1 MPDRVG
7 HDEKMKVFRKTGVST
22 LINILGMSVA
32 FAAAM
37 ILMVQVRWDTTYD
50 ANYEGHKQVFRLENN
65 WMDKGLFSTSFS
77 RPMIE
82 IAKTASP
89 NIEAVGTYWTMPHEA
104 TLKKDGEETV
114 FSVPSARVDSSMF
127 SVFPFEWVEG
137 SAREFTAGE
146 TAVVSEEYAKT
157 FFGDESALG
166 QFFKAGNGVEVRVVG
181 VFKDMPKNS
190 SMNYGVLVN
199 LGDDFLNNSNEWSF
213 VAFVKLKDPTLA
225 KETETLIETALL
237 DYFGENVDEEYAEEF
252 RRGYRISNLND
263 AHFERDVRA
272 DIASTNKAITI
283 TLAAI
288 AILLILIAIINF
300 INFAFAEI
308 PFRIKN
314 INTRKVLGEGRG
326 SLIVRQLLHAG
337 LIALIAFAIACLIM
351 HVVAGS
357 SWASYVSDSLTLK
370 NNIGILALM
379 LGVAL
384 VSAVI
389 AGLAPALYSTSQP
402 AALVLKGSY
411 GTSVK
416 GKALRNILVGLQFV
430 LSFLFILMAL
440 FVGVQT
446 KYMMGK
452 DMGFDEAR
460 VLQTWCGYPAGNQKD
475 ALRSHLLQNPSIE
488 AVTFADSPVVSDG
501 KMGWSRTGDDGN
513 QVFMEVLPVDD
524 NFVQFFGLQ
533 IVEGRDFRESD
544 NQNETGSIIPNETYM
559 QMFPQFHV
567 GSLMYGHV
575 DNCEIVGVVKDFNFK
590 SLQHAMGPLVLYNW
604 GKEGW
609 RSFGTM
615 YVRTAPGADFKDV
628 SDYIKDAICKFDPR
642 REPHMI
648 TVSHLD
654 KWIED
659 MYQSEQSLGK
669 LITIASFVAL
679 LIAIIGIIGLVFFET
694 QFIRKEIAV
703 RRVNGATVGSILKM
717 INKKYLIM
725 AAASFVIAAPV
736 AYWLMT
742 AWRKGFAYQAPVPV
756 WLFLVALLAVAA
768 ITLAVVTLQSWRA
781 ANANPVESLKNE

>member
-1 MPDRVG
+1 
-7 HDEKMKVFRKTGVST
+7 MKVFRKTGVST

-50 ANYEGHKQVFRLENN
+50 ANFEGHKQVFRVENN

-89 NIEAVGTYWTMPHEA
+89 NIEAVGTYWTMPHEV
-104 TLKKDGEETV
+104 TLQKDGEQTIL
-114 FSVPSARVDSSMF
+114 SVPSARVDSSMF

-157 FFGDESALG
+157 FFGDESAIG
-166 QFFKAGNGVEVRVVG
+166 KSFKAGNGMEVRVVG
-181 VFKDMPKNS
+181 VFKDMPKNY
-190 SMNYGVLVN
+190 SMHYGVLVN
-199 LGDDFLNNSNEWSF
+199 LGDDFLDDSNEWSF
-213 VAFVKLKDPTLA
+213 PAFVKLKDPSLA
-225 KETETLIETALL
+225 KETETQMVNALL
-237 DYFGENVDEEYAEEF
+237 EYVGDDVDEAQANEF
-252 RRGYRISNLND
+252 RKGFRISHLHE

-272 DIASTNKAITI
+272 NIASANKAITI

-308 PFRIKN
+308 PFRIKS

-326 SLIVRQLLHAG
+326 SLVGRQLLHAG
-337 LIALIAFAIACLIM
+337 LIALTAFAIACLIM
-351 HVVAGS
+351 HVVAGT
-357 SWASYVSDSLTLK
+357 SWASYVSDSLALK
-370 NNIGILALM
+370 DNIGILALM

-416 GKALRNILVGLQFV
+416 GQALRNMLVGLQFV

-440 FVGVQT
+440 FVSVQT
-446 KYMMGK
+446 KFMIGK

-488 AVTFADSPVVSDG
+488 DVTFCDSPIVSDG
-501 KMGWSRTGDDGN
+501 KMSWSRTGDDGN

-544 NQNETGSIIPNETYM
+544 NQNEAGSIIPNETFM
-559 QMFPQFHV
+559 KMFPQFHV

-590 SLQHAMGPLVLYNW
+590 SLQHAMGPIVLYNW

-615 YVRTAPGADFKDV
+615 YVRTVPGADFKDV
-628 SDYIKDAICKFDPR
+628 SDSIKDAICKFDPR
-642 REPHMI
+642 REPDMI

-717 INKKYLIM
+717 INKKYLVM
-725 AAASFVIAAPV
+725 AGASFMIAAPV

-756 WLFLVALLAVAA
+756 WIFLVALIAVAA

>member
-1 MPDRVG
+1 
-7 HDEKMKVFRKTGVST
+7 MKVFRKTGVST

-50 ANYEGHKQVFRLENN
+50 ANFEGHEQVFRVENN

-89 NIEAVGTYWTMPHEA
+89 NIEAVGTYWTMPHEV
-104 TLKKDGEETV
+104 TLKKDGEQTIL
-114 FSVPSARVDSSMF
+114 SVPSARVDSSMF

-137 SAREFTAGE
+137 SAREFPAGE

-157 FFGDESALG
+157 FFGDESAIG
-166 QFFKAGNGVEVRVVG
+166 KSFKAGNGMEVRVVG
-181 VFKDMPKNS
+181 VFKDMPKNN
-190 SMNYGVLVN
+190 SMHYGVLVN
-199 LGDDFLNNSNEWSF
+199 LGDDFLDDSNEWSF
-213 VAFVKLKDPTLA
+213 PAFVKLKDPSLA
-225 KETETLIETALL
+225 KETETQMVNALL
-237 DYFGENVDEEYAEEF
+237 EYVGDDVDEAQANEF
-252 RRGYRISNLND
+252 RKGFRISHLHE

-272 DIASTNKAITI
+272 NIASANKAITI

-308 PFRIKN
+308 PFRIKS
-314 INTRKVLGEGRG
+314 INTRKVMGEGRG
-326 SLIVRQLLHAG
+326 SLVGRQLLHAG
-337 LIALIAFAIACLIM
+337 LIALTAFAIACLIM
-351 HVVAGS
+351 HVVAGT
-357 SWASYVSDSLTLK
+357 SWASYVSDSLALK
-370 NNIGILALM
+370 DNIGILALM

-384 VSAVI
+384 ASAVI

-416 GKALRNILVGLQFV
+416 GQALRNMLVGLQFV

-440 FVGVQT
+440 FVSVQT
-446 KYMMGK
+446 KFMIGK

-488 AVTFADSPVVSDG
+488 DVTFCDSPIVSDG

-544 NQNETGSIIPNETYM
+544 NQNEAGSIIPNETFM
-559 QMFPQFHV
+559 KMFPQFHV

-590 SLQHAMGPLVLYNW
+590 SLQHAMGPIVLYNW

-615 YVRTAPGADFKDV
+615 YVRTVPGADFKDV
-628 SDYIKDAICKFDPR
+628 SDSIKDAICKFDPR
-642 REPHMI
+642 REPDMI

-703 RRVNGATVGSILKM
+703 RRVNGATVGSILQM
-717 INKKYLIM
+717 INKKYLVM
-725 AAASFVIAAPV
+725 AGASFVIAAPI

-742 AWRKGFAYQAPVPV
+742 AWRKGFAYQASVPV
-756 WLFLVALLAVAA
+756 WIFLVALIAVAA

>member
-1 MPDRVG
+1 
-7 HDEKMKVFRKTGVST
+7 MKVFRKTGVST

-50 ANYEGHKQVFRLENN
+50 ANFKGHGQVFRMENN
-65 WMDKGLFSTSFS
+65 WMDKGLYGTYFS
-77 RPMIE
+77 RPIIE
-82 IAKTASP
+82 VAKAASP
-89 NIEAVGTYWTMPHEA
+89 NIEAVGTFGWMAQEV

-114 FSVPSARVDSSMF
+114 LSVPSAPVDSSMF

-146 TAVVSEEYAKT
+146 TAVVSEKYAKI
-157 FFGDESALG
+157 FFGDESAVG
-166 QFFKAGNGVEVRVVG
+166 KTFKAGNGVEVRVIG
-181 VFKDMPKNS
+181 VFKDMPKNY
-190 SMNYGVLVN
+190 SMHYGVLVN
-199 LGDDFLNNSNEWSF
+199 LGDRYLDTPSEWSF
-213 VAFVKLKDPTLA
+213 AAYLKLKDPSRA
-225 KETETLIETALL
+225 KETEALMVNAVL
-237 DYFGENVDEEYAEEF
+237 EQYGDDHDADEADEF
-252 RRGYRISNLND
+252 RNGFRIVKLHD

-272 DIASTNKAITI
+272 NIASANKAISI

-308 PFRIKN
+308 PFRIKS
-314 INTRKVLGEGRG
+314 INTRKVLGQGRG
-326 SLIVRQLLHAG
+326 SLVGRQLLHAG
-337 LIALIAFAIACLIM
+337 LIALTAFAIACLIM

-357 SWASYVSDSLTLK
+357 SWASYVSDSLALK
-370 NNIGILALM
+370 DNVGILALM

-416 GKALRNILVGLQFV
+416 GKTLRNMLVGLQFI

-446 KYMMGK
+446 RFMIGR

-475 ALRSHLLQNPSIE
+475 ALKSHLLQNPSIE
-488 AVTFADSPVVSDG
+488 AVTFADGQIVSDQ

-513 QVFMEVLPVDD
+513 QVFMEVLPVDV
-524 NFVQFFGLQ
+524 NFAEFFGLQ

-544 NQNETGSIIPNETYM
+544 NQNEAGSIIPNETFM

-567 GSLMYGHV
+567 GSLMGGHV
-575 DNCEIVGVVKDFNFK
+575 DDCELIGVVKDFNFK

-609 RSFGTM
+609 RSFGQM
-615 YVRTAPGADFKDV
+615 YVRTVPGADFKEV
-628 SDYIKDAICKFDPR
+628 SDYIKEAICKFDPR

-654 KWIED
+654 EGIEN

-703 RRVNGATVGSILKM
+703 RRVNGATVGSILMM

-725 AAASFVIAAPV
+725 AGASFVIAAPV

-756 WLFLVALLAVAA
+756 WIFIVALLAVAA

>member
-1 MPDRVG
+1 
-7 HDEKMKVFRKTGVST
+7 MKVFRKTGVST

-37 ILMVQVRWDTTYD
+37 ILMVQVKWDSTYD
-50 ANYEGHKQVFRLENN
+50 KNFEGHEKVFRMENN

-89 NIEAVGTYWTMPHEA
+89 NIEALGTYWTMPQEA
-104 TLKKDGEETV
+104 TLNKNGEQTII
-114 FSVPSARVDSSMF
+114 SVPSARVDSSMF

-157 FFGDESALG
+157 FFGDESAVG
-166 QFFKAGNGVEVRVVG
+166 KSFKAGNGMEVRVVG
-181 VFKDMPKNS
+181 VFKDMPKNY
-190 SMNYGVLVN
+190 SMHYGVLVN
-199 LGDDFLNNSNEWSF
+199 LGDRYLDTPSEWSF
-213 VAFVKLKDPTLA
+213 AAYLKLKDPSRA
-225 KETETLIETALL
+225 KETEALMVNAVL
-237 DYFGENVDEEYAEEF
+237 EQYGDDHDADEADEF
-252 RRGYRISNLND
+252 RNGFRIVKLHD

-272 DIASTNKAITI
+272 NIASANKAISI

-300 INFAFAEI
+300 INFAFAEV
-308 PFRIKN
+308 PFRIKS
-314 INTRKVLGEGRG
+314 INTRKVLGQGRG
-326 SLIVRQLLHAG
+326 SLVGRQLLHAG
-337 LIALIAFAIACLIM
+337 LIALTAFAIACLIM

-357 SWASYVSDSLTLK
+357 SWASYVSDSLALK
-370 NNIGILALM
+370 DNVGILALM

-416 GKALRNILVGLQFV
+416 GKALRNMLVGLQFI

-446 KYMMGK
+446 RFMIGR

-475 ALRSHLLQNPSIE
+475 ALKSNLLQNPSIE
-488 AVTFADSPVVSDG
+488 AVTFADGQIVSDQ

-513 QVFMEVLPVDD
+513 QVFMEVLPVDV
-524 NFVQFFGLQ
+524 NFAEFFGLQ

-544 NQNETGSIIPNETYM
+544 NQNEAGSIIPNETFM

-567 GSLMYGHV
+567 GSLMGGHV
-575 DNCEIVGVVKDFNFK
+575 DDCELIGVVKDFNFK

-604 GKEGW
+604 GSKGW
-609 RSFGTM
+609 RSFGQM
-615 YVRTAPGADFKDV
+615 YVRTVPGADFKEV
-628 SDYIKDAICKFDPR
+628 SDYIKEAICKFDPR
-642 REPHMI
+642 REPHMV

-654 KWIED
+654 EGIEN

-703 RRVNGATVGSILKM
+703 RRVNGATVGSILEM

-742 AWRKGFAYQAPVPV
+742 AWRKGFAYQSTVPV
-756 WLFLVALLAVAA
+756 WIFLVALLTVAA

-781 ANANPVESLKNE
+781 ANANPVDSLKNE

>member
-1 MPDRVG
+1 
-7 HDEKMKVFRKTGVST
+7 MKVFRKTGVST

-50 ANYEGHKQVFRLENN
+50 ANFEGHKQVFRVENN

-89 NIEAVGTYWTMPHEA
+89 NIEAVGTYWTMPHEV
-104 TLKKDGEETV
+104 TLKKDGEQTIL
-114 FSVPSARVDSSMF
+114 SVPSARVDSSMF

-137 SAREFTAGE
+137 SAREFAAGE

-157 FFGDESALG
+157 FFGDESAIG
-166 QFFKAGNGVEVRVVG
+166 KSFKAGNGMEVRVVG
-181 VFKDMPKNS
+181 VFKDMPKNY
-190 SMNYGVLVN
+190 SMHYGVLVN
-199 LGDDFLNNSNEWSF
+199 LGDDFLDDSNEWSF
-213 VAFVKLKDPTLA
+213 PAFVKLKDPSLA
-225 KETETLIETALL
+225 KETETQMVNALL
-237 DYFGENVDEEYAEEF
+237 EYVGDDVDEAQANEF
-252 RRGYRISNLND
+252 RKGFRISHLHE

-272 DIASTNKAITI
+272 NIASANKAITI

-308 PFRIKN
+308 PFRIKS

-326 SLIVRQLLHAG
+326 SLVGRQLLHAG
-337 LIALIAFAIACLIM
+337 LIALTAFAIACLIM
-351 HVVAGS
+351 HVVAGT
-357 SWASYVSDSLTLK
+357 SWASYVSDSLALK
-370 NNIGILALM
+370 DNIGILALM

-384 VSAVI
+384 FSAVI
-389 AGLAPALYSTSQP
+389 AGFAPALYSTSQP

-416 GKALRNILVGLQFV
+416 GQALRNMLVGLQFV

-440 FVGVQT
+440 FVSVQT
-446 KYMMGK
+446 KFMIGK

-488 AVTFADSPVVSDG
+488 DVTFCDSPIVSDG

-533 IVEGRDFRESD
+533 IMEGRDFRESD
-544 NQNETGSIIPNETYM
+544 NQNEAGSIIPNETFM
-559 QMFPQFHV
+559 KMFPQFHV

-590 SLQHAMGPLVLYNW
+590 FLQHAMGPIVLYNW

-615 YVRTAPGADFKDV
+615 YVRTVPGADFKDV
-628 SDYIKDAICKFDPR
+628 SDSIKDAICKFDPR
-642 REPHMI
+642 REPDMI

-703 RRVNGATVGSILKM
+703 RRVNGATVDSILTM

-725 AAASFVIAAPV
+725 ACTSFVIAAPI

-756 WLFLVALLAVAA
+756 WIFLVALIAVAA

>member
-1 MPDRVG
+1 
-7 HDEKMKVFRKTGVST
+7 MKVFRKTGVST

-50 ANYEGHKQVFRLENN
+50 ANFKGHGQVFRMENN
-65 WMDKGLFSTSFS
+65 WMDKGLYGTYFS
-77 RPMIE
+77 RPIIE
-82 IAKTASP
+82 VAKAASP
-89 NIEAVGTYWTMPHEA
+89 NIEAVGTFGWMAQEV

-114 FSVPSARVDSSMF
+114 LSVPSAPVDSSMF

-146 TAVVSEEYAKT
+146 TAVVSEKYAKI
-157 FFGDESALG
+157 FFGDESAVG
-166 QFFKAGNGVEVRVVG
+166 KTFKAGNGVEVRVIG
-181 VFKDMPKNS
+181 VFKDMPKNY
-190 SMNYGVLVN
+190 SMHYGVLVN
-199 LGDDFLNNSNEWSF
+199 LGDRYLDTPSEWSF
-213 VAFVKLKDPTLA
+213 AAYLKLKDPSRA
-225 KETETLIETALL
+225 KETEALMVNAVL
-237 DYFGENVDEEYAEEF
+237 EQYGDDHDADEADEF
-252 RRGYRISNLND
+252 RNGFRIVKLHD

-272 DIASTNKAITI
+272 NIASANKAITI
-283 TLAAI
+283 TLTAI

-326 SLIVRQLLHAG
+326 SLIGRQLLHAG

-357 SWASYVSDSLTLK
+357 SWASYVSDSLALK
-370 NNIGILALM
+370 DNVGILALM

-416 GKALRNILVGLQFV
+416 GKALRNMLVGLQFV

-440 FVGVQT
+440 FVGVQI
-446 KYMMGK
+446 KFMIGK

-460 VLQTWCGYPAGNQKD
+460 VLQTWCGYPAGNQRD

-488 AVTFADSPVVSDG
+488 AVTFADSPIVSDQ

-513 QVFMEVLPVDD
+513 QVFMEVLPVDV
-524 NFVQFFGLQ
+524 NFAEFFGLQ
-533 IVEGRDFRESD
+533 IVDGRDFRESD
-544 NQNETGSIIPNETYM
+544 NQNEAGSIMPNETFM

-567 GSLMYGHV
+567 GSLMTGHV
-575 DNCEIVGVVKDFNFK
+575 DDCEIIGVVKDFNFK

-604 GKEGW
+604 GSKGW
-609 RSFGTM
+609 RSFGQM
-615 YVRTAPGADFKDV
+615 YVRTVPGADFKEV
-628 SDYIKDAICKFDPR
+628 SDYIKEAICKFDPR
-642 REPHMI
+642 REPHMV

-654 KWIED
+654 EGIEN

-703 RRVNGATVGSILKM
+703 RRVNGATVGSILMM

-725 AAASFVIAAPV
+725 AGASFVIAAPV

-756 WLFLVALLAVAA
+756 WIFIVALLAVAA

>member
-1 MPDRVG
+1 
-7 HDEKMKVFRKTGVST
+7 MKVFRKTGVST

-37 ILMVQVRWDTTYD
+37 ILMVQVRWDTTFD
-50 ANYEGHKQVFRLENN
+50 ANYEGHKQVFRMENN
-65 WMDKGLFSTSFS
+65 WMDKGLFSTSIS
-77 RPMIE
+77 RAMIE

-114 FSVPSARVDSSMF
+114 LSVPSARVDSSMF

-146 TAVVSEEYAKT
+146 TAVVSEKYAKI
-157 FFGDESALG
+157 FFGDESAVG
-166 QFFKAGNGVEVRVVG
+166 KTFKAGNGVEVRVIG
-181 VFKDMPKNS
+181 VFKDMPKNY
-190 SMNYGVLVN
+190 SMHYGVLVN
-199 LGDDFLNNSNEWSF
+199 LGDRYLDTPSEWSF
-213 VAFVKLKDPTLA
+213 AAYLKLKDPSRA
-225 KETETLIETALL
+225 KETEALMVNAVL
-237 DYFGENVDEEYAEEF
+237 EQYGDDHDADEADEF
-252 RRGYRISNLND
+252 RNGFRIVKLHD

-272 DIASTNKAITI
+272 NIASANKAISI

-308 PFRIKN
+308 PFRIKS
-314 INTRKVLGEGRG
+314 INTRKVLGQGRG
-326 SLIVRQLLHAG
+326 SLVGRQLLHAG
-337 LIALIAFAIACLIM
+337 LIALTAFAIACLIM

-357 SWASYVSDSLTLK
+357 SWASYVSDSLALK
-370 NNIGILALM
+370 DNVGILALM

-416 GKALRNILVGLQFV
+416 GKTLRNMLVGLQFI

-446 KYMMGK
+446 RFMIGR

-475 ALRSHLLQNPSIE
+475 ALKSHLLQNPSIE
-488 AVTFADSPVVSDG
+488 AVTFADGQIVSDQ

-513 QVFMEVLPVDD
+513 QVFMEVLPVDV
-524 NFVQFFGLQ
+524 NFAEFFGLQ

-544 NQNETGSIIPNETYM
+544 NQNEAGSIIPNETFM

-567 GSLMYGHV
+567 GSLMGGHV
-575 DNCEIVGVVKDFNFK
+575 DDCELIGVVKDFNFK

-609 RSFGTM
+609 RSFGQM
-615 YVRTAPGADFKDV
+615 YVRTVPGADFKEV
-628 SDYIKDAICKFDPR
+628 SDYIKEAICKFDPR

-654 KWIED
+654 EGIEN

-694 QFIRKEIAV
+694 QFLRKEIAV
-703 RRVNGATVGSILKM
+703 RRVNGATVGGILKM

-756 WLFLVALLAVAA
+756 WIFFVALLAVAA

>member
-1 MPDRVG
+1 
-7 HDEKMKVFRKTGVST
+7 MKVFRKTGVST
-22 LINILGMSVA
+22 LINIIGMSVA

-37 ILMVQVRWDTTYD
+37 ILMVQVRWDATYD
-50 ANYEGHKQVFRLENN
+50 KNFEGHEQVFRMENN
-65 WMDKGLFSTSFS
+65 WMDKGLFSTFFS

-89 NIEAVGTYWTMPHEA
+89 NIEAVGTYWTMPHEV
-104 TLKKDGEETV
+104 TLKKDGEQTIL
-114 FSVPSARVDSSMF
+114 SVPSARVDSSMF

-157 FFGDESALG
+157 FFGDESAIG
-166 QFFKAGNGVEVRVVG
+166 KSFKAGNGMEVRVVG
-181 VFKDMPKNS
+181 VFKDMPKNY
-190 SMNYGVLVN
+190 SMHYGVLVN
-199 LGDDFLNNSNEWSF
+199 LGDDYLDDSNEWSF
-213 VAFVKLKDPTLA
+213 PAFVKLKDPSLA
-225 KETETLIETALL
+225 KETATQMVNALL
-237 DYFGENVDEEYAEEF
+237 EYVGDDDVDEAQANEF
-252 RRGYRISNLND
+252 REGFRISNLHE

-272 DIASTNKAITI
+272 NIASANKAISI

-326 SLIVRQLLHAG
+326 SLMGRQLLHAG
-337 LIALIAFAIACLIM
+337 LIALIAFAIACLVM
-351 HVVAGS
+351 HVVAGT
-357 SWASYVSDSLTLK
+357 SWASYVSDSLALK
-370 NNIGILALM
+370 DNIGILALM

-416 GKALRNILVGLQFV
+416 GKALRNMLVGLQFV

-440 FVGVQT
+440 FVSVQT
-446 KYMMGK
+446 KFMIGK

-488 AVTFADSPVVSDG
+488 DVTFCDSPIVSDG

-513 QVFMEVLPVDD
+513 QVFMESLPVDD

-544 NQNETGSIIPNETYM
+544 NQNEAGSIIPNETFM

-590 SLQHAMGPLVLYNW
+590 SLQHAMGPIVLYNW

-609 RSFGTM
+609 RPFGEM
-615 YVRTAPGADFKDV
+615 YVRTMPGADFKEV

-642 REPHMI
+642 REPDMI

-694 QFIRKEIAV
+694 QFLKKEIAV
-703 RRVNGATVGSILKM
+703 RRVNGATSESILRM
-717 INKKYLIM
+717 INKKYFIM
-725 AAASFVIAAPV
+725 ASISFMIASPI

-756 WLFLVALLAVAA
+756 WIFLASLALVGA
-768 ITLAVVTLQSWRA
+768 ITLLVVTLQSWRA
-781 ANANPVESLKNE
+781 ANANPVEFLKNE

>member
-1 MPDRVG
+1 
-7 HDEKMKVFRKTGVST
+7 MKVFRKTGVST

-50 ANYEGHKQVFRLENN
+50 ANFEGHERVSRLENN
-65 WMDKGLFSTSFS
+65 WMDKGLYSTTFS

-82 IAKTASP
+82 ILKTASS
-89 NIEAVGTYWTMPHEA
+89 NIEAVGTYWYMPNEV

-114 FSVPSARVDSSMF
+114 LSVPSARVDSSMF

-146 TAVVSEEYAKT
+146 TAVVSEEYANI

-166 QFFKAGNGVEVRVVG
+166 KNFKAGNGVEVRVIG

-190 SMNYGVLVN
+190 SMHYGVLVN
-199 LGDDFLNNSNEWSF
+199 LGDDYLYTPNEWSF
-213 VAFVKLKDPTLA
+213 VAYLKIKDASQA
-225 KETETLIETALL
+225 KETEALM
-237 DYFGENVDEEYAEEF
+237 ENTVLEQYGDDFDADEADEF
-252 RRGYRISNLND
+252 RRGFRISKLHD

-272 DIASTNKAITI
+272 NIASAKKAITI

-308 PFRIKN
+308 PFRIKS
-314 INTRKVLGEGRG
+314 INTRKVLGEGRA

-351 HVVAGS
+351 HVVAGT
-357 SWASYVSDSLTLK
+357 SWASYVSDSLALK
-370 NNIGILALM
+370 DNVGILALM

-440 FVGVQT
+440 FVSVQT
-446 KYMMGK
+446 KFMIGK
-452 DMGFDEAR
+452 DMGLDEAR

-488 AVTFADSPVVSDG
+488 AVSFADSPIVSDG

-544 NQNETGSIIPNETYM
+544 NQNEAGSIIPNETFM

-604 GKEGW
+604 GKKGW

-615 YVRTAPGADFKDV
+615 YVRTVPGADFKDV

-669 LITIASFVAL
+669 LIIIASFVAL

-703 RRVNGATVGSILKM
+703 RRVNGATVGSILQM

-725 AAASFVIAAPV
+725 AGASFVIAAPV

-742 AWRKGFAYQAPVPV
+742 AWQKGFAYQAPVPI
-756 WLFLVALLAVAA
+756 WIFIVALLAVAA
-768 ITLAVVTLQSWRA
+768 ITLVVVTLQSWRA
-781 ANANPVESLKNE
+781 ASANPVESLKNE

>member
-1 MPDRVG
+1 
-7 HDEKMKVFRKTGVST
+7 MKVFRKTGVST

-37 ILMVQVRWDTTYD
+37 ILMVQVRWDTTFD

-114 FSVPSARVDSSMF
+114 LSVPSARVDSSMF

-146 TAVVSEEYAKT
+146 TAVVSEEYAKI
-157 FFGDESALG
+157 FFGDESAIG
-166 QFFKAGNGVEVRVVG
+166 KNFKAGNGVEVRVVG

-190 SMNYGVLVN
+190 SMHYGVLVN
-199 LGDDFLNNSNEWSF
+199 LGDDFLDNSNEWSF
-213 VAFVKLKDPTLA
+213 LALVKLKDPTPA
-225 KETETLIETALL
+225 KETEILIVNALL
-237 DYFGENVDEEYAEEF
+237 EYVGGNVDEEDADEF
-252 RRGYRISNLND
+252 RKGFRIVNLHD

-272 DIASTNKAITI
+272 NIASANKAITF

-337 LIALIAFAIACLIM
+337 LIALVAFAIACLIM
-351 HVVAGS
+351 HVVAGT
-357 SWASYVSDSLTLK
+357 SWASYVSDSLALK
-370 NNIGILALM
+370 DNIGILAFM
-379 LGVAL
+379 LVVAL
-384 VSAVI
+384 VSAVV
-389 AGLAPALYSTSQP
+389 AGIAPALYSTSQP

-446 KYMMGK
+446 KYMIGK

-488 AVTFADSPVVSDG
+488 AVTFADSPIVSDG

-544 NQNETGSIIPNETYM
+544 NQNEAGSIIPNETFM
-559 QMFPQFHV
+559 QMFPLFHV
-567 GSLMYGHV
+567 GGLMYGHV

-756 WLFLVALLAVAA
+756 WIFLVALLAVAA

>member
-1 MPDRVG
+1 
-7 HDEKMKVFRKTGVST
+7 MKIFRKTGVST

-82 IAKTASP
+82 IAEAASP

-166 QFFKAGNGVEVRVVG
+166 KNFKAGNGVEVQVVG

-190 SMNYGVLVN
+190 NMHYGVLVN
-199 LGDDFLNNSNEWSF
+199 LGDEFLDNTNEWSF
-213 VAFVKLKDPTLA
+213 LAFVKLKDPSLA
-225 KETETLIETALL
+225 KETEALM
-237 DYFGENVDEEYAEEF
+237 ENAVLEQYGNDFDADEADEF
-252 RRGYRISNLND
+252 RRGFRISNVHD

-272 DIASTNKAITI
+272 NIASANKAITI

-669 LITIASFVAL
+669 LISIASFVAL

-703 RRVNGATVGSILKM
+703 RRVNGATVGSILQM

-725 AAASFVIAAPV
+725 AGASFLIAAPV

-756 WLFLVALLAVAA
+756 WIFLVALLTVAA

-781 ANANPVESLKNE
+781 ANANPVDSLKNE

>member
-1 MPDRVG
+1 
-7 HDEKMKVFRKTGVST
+7 MKIFRKTGVST

-82 IAKTASP
+82 IAEAASP

-157 FFGDESALG
+157 FFGGESALG
-166 QFFKAGNGVEVRVVG
+166 KNFKAGNGVEVQVVG

-190 SMNYGVLVN
+190 NMHYGVLVN
-199 LGDDFLNNSNEWSF
+199 LGDEFLDNTNEWSF
-213 VAFVKLKDPTLA
+213 LAFVKLKDPSLA
-225 KETETLIETALL
+225 KETEALM
-237 DYFGENVDEEYAEEF
+237 ENAVLEQYGDDFDADEADEF
-252 RRGYRISNLND
+252 RRGFRISNVHD

-272 DIASTNKAITI
+272 NIASANKAITI

>member
-1 MPDRVG
+1 
-7 HDEKMKVFRKTGVST
+7 MKIFRKTGVST

-37 ILMVQVRWDTTYD
+37 ILMVQVRWDTTFD
-50 ANYEGHKQVFRLENN
+50 ANYEGHEQVFRMENN

-104 TLKKDGEETV
+104 TLKTDGEETV

>member
-1 MPDRVG
+1 
-7 HDEKMKVFRKTGVST
+7 MKVFRKTGVST

-37 ILMVQVRWDTTYD
+37 ILMVQVKWDTTYD
-50 ANYEGHKQVFRLENN
+50 ANFKGHEQVFRLENN

-114 FSVPSARVDSSMF
+114 LSVPSARVDSSMF

-146 TAVVSEEYAKT
+146 TAVVSEEYAKL
-157 FFGDESALG
+157 FFGDESAIG
-166 QFFKAGNGVEVRVVG
+166 KIFKAGNGVEVRVVG
-181 VFKDMPKNS
+181 VFKDMPKNY
-190 SMNYGVLVN
+190 SMHYGVLVN
-199 LGDDFLNNSNEWSF
+199 MGDDYLDDSNEWSF
-213 VAFVKLKDPTLA
+213 PAFVKLKDPSLA
-225 KETETLIETALL
+225 KEIETQMVNTLL
-237 DYFGENVDEEYAEEF
+237 EYVGDDVDEAQANEF
-252 RRGYRISNLND
+252 RKGFRIVYLHE

-272 DIASTNKAITI
+272 NIASANKAITI

-308 PFRIKN
+308 PFRIKS

-326 SLIVRQLLHAG
+326 SLIGRQLLHAG

-351 HVVAGS
+351 HVVAGT
-357 SWASYVSDSLTLK
+357 SWASYVSDSLALK
-370 NNIGILALM
+370 DNIGILVLM

-446 KYMMGK
+446 KYMIGK
-452 DMGFDEAR
+452 DMGFDEVR
-460 VLQTWCGYPAGNQKD
+460 VLQTRCGYPAGNQKD

-488 AVTFADSPVVSDG
+488 DVTFCDSPIVSEG

-544 NQNETGSIIPNETYM
+544 NQNEAGSIIPNETFM

-590 SLQHAMGPLVLYNW
+590 SLQHAMGPIVLYNW

-615 YVRTAPGADFKDV
+615 YVRTVPGADFKDV
-628 SDYIKDAICKFDPR
+628 SDSIKDAICKFDPR
-642 REPHMI
+642 REPDMI

-756 WLFLVALLAVAA
+756 WIFLVALLAVAA

-781 ANANPVESLKNE
+781 ANVNPVDSLKNE

>member
-1 MPDRVG
+1 
-7 HDEKMKVFRKTGVST
+7 MKVFRKTGVST

-50 ANYEGHKQVFRLENN
+50 ANFKGHGQVFRMENN
-65 WMDKGLFSTSFS
+65 WMDKGLYSTYFS
-77 RPMIE
+77 RPIIE
-82 IAKTASP
+82 VAKAASP
-89 NIEAVGTYWTMPHEA
+89 NIEAVGTFGWMAQEV

-114 FSVPSARVDSSMF
+114 LSVPSAPVDSSMF

-146 TAVVSEEYAKT
+146 TAVVSEKYAKI
-157 FFGDESALG
+157 FFGDESAVG
-166 QFFKAGNGVEVRVVG
+166 KTFKAGNGVEVRVIG
-181 VFKDMPKNS
+181 VFKDMPKNY
-190 SMNYGVLVN
+190 SMHYGVLVN
-199 LGDDFLNNSNEWSF
+199 LGDRYLDTPSEWSF
-213 VAFVKLKDPTLA
+213 AAYLKLKDPSRA
-225 KETETLIETALL
+225 KETEALMVNAVL
-237 DYFGENVDEEYAEEF
+237 EQYGDDHDADEADEF
-252 RRGYRISNLND
+252 RNGFRIVKLHD

-272 DIASTNKAITI
+272 NIASANKAISI

-308 PFRIKN
+308 PFRIKS
-314 INTRKVLGEGRG
+314 INTRKVLGQGRG
-326 SLIVRQLLHAG
+326 SLVGRQLLHAG
-337 LIALIAFAIACLIM
+337 LIALTAFAIACLIM

-357 SWASYVSDSLTLK
+357 SWASYVSDSLALK
-370 NNIGILALM
+370 DNVGILALM

-416 GKALRNILVGLQFV
+416 GKALRNMLVGLQFV

-440 FVGVQT
+440 FVSVQT
-446 KYMMGK
+446 KFMIGK

-475 ALRSHLLQNPSIE
+475 ALKSHLLQNPSIE
-488 AVTFADSPVVSDG
+488 AVTFADGQIVSDQ

-513 QVFMEVLPVDD
+513 QVFMEVLPVDV
-524 NFVQFFGLQ
+524 NFAEFFGLQ

-544 NQNETGSIIPNETYM
+544 NQNEAGSIIPNETFM

-567 GSLMYGHV
+567 GSLMGGHV
-575 DNCEIVGVVKDFNFK
+575 DDCELIGVVKDFNFK

-609 RSFGTM
+609 RSFGQM
-615 YVRTAPGADFKDV
+615 YVRTVPGADFKEV
-628 SDYIKDAICKFDPR
+628 SDYIKEAICKFDPR

-654 KWIED
+654 EGIEN

-694 QFIRKEIAV
+694 QFLRKEIAV
-703 RRVNGATVGSILKM
+703 RRVNGATVGGILKM

-742 AWRKGFAYQAPVPV
+742 AWRKGFAYQSTVPV
-756 WLFLVALLAVAA
+756 WIFLVALLTVAA

>member
-1 MPDRVG
+1 
-7 HDEKMKVFRKTGVST
+7 MKIFRKTGVST

-37 ILMVQVRWDTTYD
+37 ILMVQVRWDTTFD
-50 ANYEGHKQVFRLENN
+50 ANYEGHEQVFRMENN

-82 IAKTASP
+82 IARQASP
-89 NIEAVGTYWTMPHEA
+89 NIEAVGTFGWMAQEV
-104 TLKKDGEETV
+104 TLKENGEDEV
-114 FSVPSARVDSSMF
+114 LSVPSARVDSALF

-137 SAREFTAGE
+137 SAREFAAGG
-146 TAVVSEEYAKT
+146 TVVVSKKYAKL
-157 FFGDESALG
+157 FFGDESAIG
-166 QFFKAGNGVEVRVVG
+166 KIIQTGDGKQNRVIG
-181 VFKDMPKNS
+181 VFKDAPKNC
-190 SMNYGVLVN
+190 SMNYGVLTN
-199 LGDDFLNNSNEWSF
+199 LGDDFLDTFSEWSF
-213 VAFVKLKDPTLA
+213 AAYGKLRDPSLA
-225 KETETLIETALL
+225 NETQAQIVNSILAYM
-237 DYFGENVDEEYAEEF
+237 DDNVDAGEADEF
-252 RRGYRISNLND
+252 RKGFRISSLHD

-272 DIASTNKAITI
+272 NIASANKAITI

-308 PFRIKN
+308 PFRIKD

-488 AVTFADSPVVSDG
+488 AVTFADSPIVSDG

-544 NQNETGSIIPNETYM
+544 NQNETGSIIPNETFM

-567 GSLMYGHV
+567 GSLMGGHV

-604 GKEGW
+604 GKQGW

-615 YVRTAPGADFKDV
+615 YVRTVPGADFKDV

-654 KWIED
+654 KRIED

-694 QFIRKEIAV
+694 QFICKEIAV

>member
-1 MPDRVG
+1 
-7 HDEKMKVFRKTGVST
+7 MKIFRKTGVST

-37 ILMVQVRWDTTYD
+37 ILMVQVRWDTTFD
-50 ANYEGHKQVFRLENN
+50 ANYEGHEQVFRMENN

-114 FSVPSARVDSSMF
+114 LSVPSARVDSSMF

-166 QFFKAGNGVEVRVVG
+166 KNFKAGNGVEVRVIG

-190 SMNYGVLVN
+190 NMHYGVLVN
-199 LGDDFLNNSNEWSF
+199 LGDEFLDNTNEWSF
-213 VAFVKLKDPTLA
+213 LAFVKLKDPSLA
-225 KETETLIETALL
+225 KETEALM
-237 DYFGENVDEEYAEEF
+237 ENAVLEQYGDDFDADEADEF
-252 RRGYRISNLND
+252 RRGFRISNVHD

-272 DIASTNKAITI
+272 NIASANKAITI

-736 AYWLMT
+736 AYWLIT

>member
-1 MPDRVG
+1 
-7 HDEKMKVFRKTGVST
+7 MKIFRKTGVST

-50 ANYEGHKQVFRLENN
+50 ANFKGHGQVFRMENN
-65 WMDKGLFSTSFS
+65 WMDKGLYSTYFS
-77 RPMIE
+77 RPIIE
-82 IAKTASP
+82 VAKAASP
-89 NIEAVGTYWTMPHEA
+89 NIEAVGTFGWMAQEV

-114 FSVPSARVDSSMF
+114 LSVPSAPVDSSMF

-146 TAVVSEEYAKT
+146 TAVVSEKYAKI
-157 FFGDESALG
+157 FFGDESAVG
-166 QFFKAGNGVEVRVVG
+166 KTFKAGNGVEVRVIG
-181 VFKDMPKNS
+181 VFKDMPKNY
-190 SMNYGVLVN
+190 SMHYGVLVN
-199 LGDDFLNNSNEWSF
+199 LGDRYLDTPSEWSF
-213 VAFVKLKDPTLA
+213 AAYLKLKDPSRA
-225 KETETLIETALL
+225 KETEALMVNAVL
-237 DYFGENVDEEYAEEF
+237 EQYGDDHDADEADEF
-252 RRGYRISNLND
+252 RNGFRIVKLHD

-272 DIASTNKAITI
+272 NIASANKAISI

-308 PFRIKN
+308 PFRIKS
-314 INTRKVLGEGRG
+314 INTRKVLGQGRG
-326 SLIVRQLLHAG
+326 SLVGRQLLHAG
-337 LIALIAFAIACLIM
+337 LIALTAFAIACLIM

-357 SWASYVSDSLTLK
+357 SWASYVSDSLALK
-370 NNIGILALM
+370 DNVGILALM

-416 GKALRNILVGLQFV
+416 GKALRNMLVGLQFI

-446 KYMMGK
+446 RFMIGR

-475 ALRSHLLQNPSIE
+475 ALKSHLLQNPSIE
-488 AVTFADSPVVSDG
+488 AVTFADGQIVSDQ

-513 QVFMEVLPVDD
+513 QVFMEVLPVDV
-524 NFVQFFGLQ
+524 NFAEFFGLQ

-544 NQNETGSIIPNETYM
+544 NQNEAGSIIPNETFM

-567 GSLMYGHV
+567 GSLMGGHV
-575 DNCEIVGVVKDFNFK
+575 DDCELIGVVKDFNFK

-609 RSFGTM
+609 RSFGQM
-615 YVRTAPGADFKDV
+615 YVRTVPGADFKEV
-628 SDYIKDAICKFDPR
+628 SDYIKEAICKFDPR

-654 KWIED
+654 EGIEN

-694 QFIRKEIAV
+694 QFLRKEIAV
-703 RRVNGATVGSILKM
+703 RRVNGATVGGILKM

-725 AAASFVIAAPV
+725 AVASFVIAAPV

-756 WLFLVALLAVAA
+756 WIFLVALLVVAA
-768 ITLAVVTLQSWRA
+768 ITMIVVTLQSWRA
-781 ANANPVESLKNE
+781 ANANPVESIKNE

>member
-1 MPDRVG
+1 
-7 HDEKMKVFRKTGVST
+7 
-22 LINILGMSVA
+22 
-32 FAAAM
+32 M
-37 ILMVQVRWDTTYD
+37 ILMVQVRWDTTFD
-50 ANYEGHKQVFRLENN
+50 ANYEGHKQVFRMENN

-104 TLKKDGEETV
+104 TLRKDGEETV
-114 FSVPSARVDSSMF
+114 LSVPSARVDSSMF

-137 SAREFTAGE
+137 SAREFTASE

-166 QFFKAGNGVEVRVVG
+166 KHFKAGNGVEVRVVG

-190 SMNYGVLVN
+190 SIHYGVLVN

-237 DYFGENVDEEYAEEF
+237 DYFGENVDEEDADEF
-252 RRGYRISNLND
+252 RKGFRISNLHD

-272 DIASTNKAITI
+272 SIASANKAITI
-283 TLAAI
+283 TLATI

-337 LIALIAFAIACLIM
+337 LIALVAFAIACLIM
-351 HVVAGS
+351 HVVAGT
-357 SWASYVSDSLTLK
+357 SWASYVSDSLALK
-370 NNIGILALM
+370 DNIGILALM
-379 LGVAL
+379 FVVAL
-384 VSAVI
+384 VSAVV
-389 AGLAPALYSTSQP
+389 AGIVPALYSTSQP

-416 GKALRNILVGLQFV
+416 GKALRNMLVGLQFV

-475 ALRSHLLQNPSIE
+475 ALKSHLLQNPSIE
-488 AVTFADSPVVSDG
+488 DVTFCDSPIVSDQ

-544 NQNETGSIIPNETYM
+544 NQNETGSIIPNETFM

-567 GSLMYGHV
+567 GSLMDGHV
-575 DNCEIVGVVKDFNFK
+575 ANCEIVGVVKDFNFK

-604 GKEGW
+604 GKQGW
-609 RSFGTM
+609 RPFGTM

-703 RRVNGATVGSILKM
+703 RRVNGATVGSILMM

-725 AAASFVIAAPV
+725 AGASFVIAAPV

-756 WLFLVALLAVAA
+756 WIFLVALLAVAT

-781 ANANPVESLKNE
+781 ASANPVESLKNE

>member
-1 MPDRVG
+1 
-7 HDEKMKVFRKTGVST
+7 MKVFRKTGVST

-82 IAKTASP
+82 IAEAASP

-166 QFFKAGNGVEVRVVG
+166 KNFKAGNGVEVQVVG

-190 SMNYGVLVN
+190 NMHYGVLVN
-199 LGDDFLNNSNEWSF
+199 LGDEFLDNTNEWSF
-213 VAFVKLKDPTLA
+213 LAFVKLKDPSLA
-225 KETETLIETALL
+225 KETEALM
-237 DYFGENVDEEYAEEF
+237 ENAVLEQYGNDFDADEADEF
-252 RRGYRISNLND
+252 RRGFRISNVHD

-272 DIASTNKAITI
+272 NIASANKAITI

-742 AWRKGFAYQAPVPV
+742 AWRKGFAYQSPVPV
-756 WLFLVALLAVAA
+756 WIFLVALLAVAA

>member
-1 MPDRVG
+1 MRR
-7 HDEKMKVFRKTGVST
+7 KMKVFRKTGVST

-37 ILMVQVRWDTTYD
+37 ILTVQVRWDTTFD
-50 ANYEGHKQVFRLENN
+50 ANYEGYKQVFRMENN

-89 NIEAVGTYWTMPHEA
+89 NIEAVGTYWTIPHEA

-114 FSVPSARVDSSMF
+114 LSVPSARVDSSMF

-146 TAVVSEEYAKT
+146 TAVVSEEYAKI

-166 QFFKAGNGVEVRVVG
+166 KNFKAGNGVEVRVIG

-190 SMNYGVLVN
+190 NMHYGVLVN
-199 LGDDFLNNSNEWSF
+199 LGDDYLNNSNEWSF
-213 VAFVKLKDPTLA
+213 VAFVKLKDPSLA
-225 KETETLIETALL
+225 KETETQMVNAFL
-237 DYFGENVDEEYAEEF
+237 DYLGDNADEEDADEF
-252 RRGYRISNLND
+252 RKGFRISNLHD

-272 DIASTNKAITI
+272 NIASANKAITV

-326 SLIVRQLLHAG
+326 SLIGRQLLHAG
-337 LIALIAFAIACLIM
+337 LIALVAFAIACLIM
-351 HVVAGS
+351 HVVAGT
-357 SWASYVSDSLTLK
+357 SWASYVSDSLALK
-370 NNIGILALM
+370 DNIGILVLM
-379 LGVAL
+379 LVVAL
-384 VSAVI
+384 VSAVV
-389 AGLAPALYSTSQP
+389 AGIAPALYSTSQP

-446 KYMMGK
+446 KYMIGK

-488 AVTFADSPVVSDG
+488 DVTFCDSPIVSDG

-544 NQNETGSIIPNETYM
+544 NQNEAGSIIPNETFM

-575 DNCEIVGVVKDFNFK
+575 DNSEIVGVVKDFNFK

-604 GKEGW
+604 GKDGW

-694 QFIRKEIAV
+694 QFLKKEIAV

-725 AAASFVIAAPV
+725 AGASFVIAAPV

-756 WLFLVALLAVAA
+756 WIFLVALLVVAA